1 MATIF
6 NSGQFIGLDDK
17 DKAVSYGKLYFYQA
31 GTLIAKNTFTTSRK
45 DATNTIPVVLSASG
59 KADVFLDVGLYDVVL
74 KDQYDAIVW
83 TIENFEVYGPSDD
96 TYAYDCYSYATQA
109 FNSKEEALNSKEE
122 AAVSASEAALALSEL
137 QSGAV
142 EITFLTDGNSY
153 DLGFVNDTFNTGF
166 PTDLGG
172 LV

>member
-6 NSGQFIGLDDK
+6 TSGYFLGLDNQ

-31 GTLIAKNTFTTSRK
+31 GTTIPVNSFSTSRK

-74 KDQYDAIVW
+74 KDQYDVVVR
-83 TIENFEVYGPSDD
+83 TIENFEILGPSDG

-109 FNSKEEALNSKEE
+109 FNSKEES
-122 AAVSASEAALALSEL
+122 AVSASEAALALSEL

-172 LV
+172 LI